1 MKKYLP
7 CIASVLLGLCF
18 LMASVPILFNL
29 FKMPIPTVATT
40 PAEHFMIA
48 FGTTGYVNFVKIFE
62 FVGAIVV
69 MIPRLRNIGLL
80 LLGPVIINILAFHI
94 LIGDPNELLDY
105 KQMWMLYVI
114 VLCAL
119 YLLGKGRRKF
129 AGLLN

>member
-7 CIASVLLGLCF
+7 CIASVLLGVCF
-18 LMASVPILFNL
+18 LMASVPVLFNL
-29 FKMPIPTVATT
+29 MKPPAMPEGT
-40 PAEHFMIA
+40 PVWHFMEA
-48 FGTTGYVNFVKIFE
+48 FGPTGYIKFVKGFE

-80 LLGPVIINILAFHI
+80 LLGPVIINILAFHVFI
-94 LIGDPNELLDY
+94 VDPKELLDV

-114 VLCAL
+114 VLSAL
-119 YLLGKGRRKF
+119 YLLGKARAKF